1 MIYVSLTILIILNIL
16 FAFYLFKILIDL
28 KKQIESIEIPP
39 FEEQK
44 KVQKSLRDL
53 IAAGETVA
61 TKIAEGLF
69 EERVRAETAVKNLKD
84 FNDKLL
90 KNIDQAEKSVQLLE
104 GYLQQTSAMPSS
116 QKRYTEV
123 IKLSNQGLSPD
134 EISSKLSIPF
144 GEVEL
149 LLRLNKVWVIFPLFY

>member
-149 LLRLNKVWVIFPLFY
+149 LLRLNKV